1 MPDPLVPS
9 PRFYDLRK
17 GSNHQISTKK
27 YTIFLNNFCSEP
39 HRDLGISRIVK
50 GRQPRTHAKFQPVS
64 SKQRRV
70 IHPKVNRVRAEIRV
84 RVRVRVAIRVRVAA
98 RVRVRVGEETH
109 WKLKIFLNNFCS
121 EGHRDL
127 EVGSS

>member
-9 PRFYDLRK
+9 PSFYDLRK

-27 YTIFLNNFCSEP
+27 YTIFLNNFLSERR
-39 HRDLGISRIVK
+39 RDLGISHMIK
-50 GRQPRTHAKFQPVS
+50 ERQPRTHTEFQPVS

-70 IHPKVNRVRAEIRV
+70 IHPRVNRVRAEMRV
-84 RVRVRVAIRVRVAA
+84 RARAAIRVRVAA
-98 RVRVRVGEETH
+98 RVRVRVGDANPLEI
-109 WKLKIFLNNFCS
+109 KIFLNNFCS

-127 EVGSS
+127 EVGSI